1 MSYAIDPEFESHLP
15 TMLALPLEDLAE
27 ARAQVAQKTADAP
40 PADTTG
46 LEIADRLVPGPAGA
60 PEVSVRV
67 YRPVAGHNGSAVLF
81 LHSGGLIL
89 GGLESEHPLC
99 ASIARELATVVVSVD
114 YRLAPEHPFPAAVDD
129 SYAAFTWLFAA
140 SGELGVD
147 QSRVAIVGRSAGGGL
162 AAAVTLMARDSG
174 GPQACFQYL
183 EVPMLDDR
191 LNSATMRSFT
201 DTPIWDRPST
211 EIGWHHYLGG
221 DAGGDDVS
229 PYAAPARATDLSGLP
244 PAYIHTAQFDPLRD
258 EGIAYAQRLL
268 SLGIPTEL
276 HSSPGT
282 FHGSDMVE
290 GAAISL
296 RLAAERLAVLR
307 RALA

>member
-1 MSYAIDPEFESHLP
+1 MSYALDPEFEPHLP
-15 TMLALPLEDLAE
+15 TMLALPLADLAE
-27 ARAQVAQKTADAP
+27 ARALVEQKEADAP
-40 PADTTG
+40 APDTTG
-46 LEIADRLVPGPAGA
+46 LEITDRLVPGPAGA
-60 PEVSVRV
+60 PDVSVRV
-67 YRPVAGHNGSAVLF
+67 YRPAAGHDGSAVLF
-81 LHSGGLIL
+81 LHSGGLII

-99 ASIARELATVVVSVD
+99 TSIARELATVVVSVD
-114 YRLAPEHPFPAAVDD
+114 YRLAPEHPFPAAIDD
-129 SYAAFTWLFAA
+129 SYAVFTWLFAA

-147 QSRVAIVGRSAGGGL
+147 QNRVAIVGRSAGGGL
-162 AAAVTLMARDSG
+162 AAAVTLMARDRSG
-174 GPQACFQYL
+174 PRACFQYL
-183 EVPMLDDR
+183 DVPMLDDR
-191 LNSATMRSFT
+191 MDSATVRNFI

-211 EIGWHHYLGG
+211 EIAWHHYLG
-221 DAGGDDVS
+221 DDVGGDDVS

-258 EGIAYAQRLL
+258 EGMAYAQRLL
-268 SLGIPTEL
+268 TVGIPTEL

-290 GAAISL
+290 DATISL

>member
-1 MSYAIDPEFESHLP
+1 MSYAIDPEFEPHLP

-27 ARAQVAQKTADAP
+27 ARALIAEKEAEAP
-40 PADTTG
+40 VPDTTG
-46 LEIADRLVPGPAGA
+46 LEIADLLIPGPAGA
-60 PEVSVRV
+60 PAVSIRL
-67 YRPVAGHNGSAVLF
+67 YRPVGGGNGSAVLF
-81 LHSGGLIL
+81 LHSGGLII

-99 ASIARELATVVVSVD
+99 TSIARELETVVVSVD
-114 YRLAPEHPFPAAVDD
+114 YRLAPEHPFPAAIDD
-129 SYAAFTWLFAA
+129 GYAAFTWLFAA

-162 AAAVTLMARDSG
+162 AAAVTLMARDRG
-174 GPQACFQYL
+174 GPRACFQYL
-183 EVPMLDDR
+183 DVPMLDDR
-191 LNSATMRSFT
+191 MDSATVRSFT

-211 EIGWHHYLGG
+211 EIAWHHYLGD

-258 EGIAYAQRLL
+258 EGMAYAQRLL
-268 SLGIPTEL
+268 SVGIATEL

-290 GAAISL
+290 DATISL
-296 RLAAERLAVLR
+296 RLAAERLTVLR

>member
-1 MSYAIDPEFESHLP
+1 MSYAIDPEFEPHLP
-15 TMLALPLEDLAE
+15 TMLPLPLEDLAE
-27 ARAQVAQKTADAP
+27 ARALVEEKEADAP
-40 PADTTG
+40 APDTTG
-46 LEIADRLVPGPAGA
+46 LEITDQLVPGPAGA
-60 PEVSVRV
+60 PDVRV
-67 YRPVAGHNGSAVLF
+67 RIYRPVASHSGSAVLF
-81 LHSGGLIL
+81 LHSGGMII

-99 ASIARELATVVVSVD
+99 ASIARELAAVVVSVD
-114 YRLAPEHPFPAAVDD
+114 YRLAPEHRFPAAVDD

-147 QSRVAIVGRSAGGGL
+147 PNRVAIVGRSAGGGL
-162 AAAVTLMARDSG
+162 AAAVTLMARDRG
-174 GPQACFQYL
+174 GPRACFQYL
-183 EVPMLDDR
+183 DVPMLDDR
-191 LNSATMRSFT
+191 MDSATARSFT

-211 EIGWHHYLGG
+211 KIAWHHYLGD

-258 EGIAYAQRLL
+258 EGMAYAQRLL
-268 SLGIPTEL
+268 SVGIPTEL

-290 GAAISL
+290 EATITL
-296 RLAAERLAVLR
+296 RLAAERIAVLR